1 MSALTEILFY
11 HFTLFF
17 SVGEE
22 ESNAACFLAIP
33 QLLSRLHTFTMKD
46 IRAPIKPSRKQV
58 ANSFLSKVSTCADI
72 DEHRIQRKA
81 DHLKYKEPFIP
92 YVLAVGEDWQN
103 IQQYHII
110 LNENV
115 QYSFTDITK
124 AFETLFKILWVIDVP
139 YPKESQ
145 PVWMFLQLAI
155 FEMKT
160 KCDAKGTAVLE
171 LVNLVKKRY
180 LES

>member
-1 MSALTEILFY
+1 M
-11 HFTLFF
+11 
-17 SVGEE
+17 
-22 ESNAACFLAIP
+22 
-33 QLLSRLHTFTMKD
+33 
-46 IRAPIKPSRKQV
+46 
-58 ANSFLSKVSTCADI
+58 
-72 DEHRIQRKA
+72 
-81 DHLKYKEPFIP
+81 
-92 YVLAVGEDWQN
+92 LAVGEDWQN